1 MKILITENQLNQ
13 LFDNKI
19 ELNGIEIYPNI
30 DNVDSN
36 KKIGFDLLKKECKK
50 YNTPEE
56 LLKSGGFSDFA
67 LDLAAF
73 GFTEESIKV
82 LSPKNLHIKWKD
94 DLENVYYEIKHTKL
108 TPLEWSK
115 KINLSEPV
123 DVSFDGKKF
132 NLEDGHHR
140 YFAAKTLKK
149 KLNILLEIRANPINP
164 LSNKGYDEFH
174 IDFFNKI

>member
-1 MKILITENQLNQ
+1 MKIIITENQLKQ
-13 LFDNKI
+13 IIDNKI
-19 ELNGIEIYPNI
+19 KLNGVEIYPNI
-30 DNVDSN
+30 EDIDGN
-36 KKIGFDLLKKECKK
+36 KNIGHTLLVKECKNF
-50 YNTPEE
+50 NTPEE
-56 LLKSGGFSDFA
+56 LLRSGGFSNFA

-73 GFTEESIKV
+73 GFTEESV
-82 LSPKNLHIKWKD
+82 RELSPKKLHIKWKD
-94 DLENVYYEIKHTKL
+94 DLENVYHEIKHSKL

-149 KLNILLEIRANPINP
+149 KLNVLLEIKANPITP
-164 LSNKGYDEFH
+164 LSNKGYDQFH
-174 IDFFNKI
+174 IDFFNRI